1 MSTKSI
7 DEIVSR
13 LTELD
18 ESLDESFVLSWLLQD
33 TSSDIS
39 QLENDLLAQPNNYA
53 LHVKL
58 IKTLTDKEK
67 LERARETFAERF
79 PLTYVMFN
87 FEEFSHLT
95 PLNIYPFFN

>member
-1 MSTKSI
+1 MENTTT
-7 DEIVSR
+7 
-13 LTELD
+13 LP
-18 ESLDESFVLSWLLQD
+18 
-33 TSSDIS
+33 SDIS

-79 PLTYVMFN
+79 PLTYVIFN
-87 FEEFSHLT
+87 FEEFTHLT
-95 PLNIYPFFN
+95 SIQLHFMYT